1 MRLNFNYYLDFTA
14 LENMPDFFFRWC
26 MATNHKEISMLYAF
40 FSLICGSI
48 TFFISFYNITYPF
61 IYTVIPGPTILLL
74 FFLILPFFYSCIS
87 IAFLPILC
95 GSEELAFPRLTSLS
109 FWLLF
114 VAFLVFCTALL
125 LEHSIDT
132 LYFRPLSSSFTPS
145 NLALD
150 FVIFSFLL
158 LLLSLYCLSINFI
171 TTIINMRSPGLY
183 LSRLPFFVW
192 LIFIISLIL
201 FILLPVFAS
210 FLILLL
216 SNTELYALFLDIT
229 INLAI
234 YFVLFILFL
243 FLLGTLPY
251 LIKSFVPFI
260 YQIAL
265 FLFVLITIIALSL
278 WFYSFFTLSLTF
290 NTFQQFFFN
299 IAIIPIIA
307 LFFNCLTKSCTYLL
321 NLRTSSL
328 FLLALFIYLF
338 ISLFLFFFCI
348 TSPLIYDFYFIF
360 INFQYCLILCLFF
373 GFFANFYLWFTKIT
387 GCYYSQF
394 LSKLHF
400 LLLFIGSIFIFLPFF
415 FLGFVKMP
423 WYFPFLDYQE
433 AYASWNSL
441 LSLGFYI
448 FFISFFIF
456 IFLIHKA
463 ISTKNIA
470 LYEPEHASIS
480 RVPYFCSVN
489 FHGTSTELLVEN
501 FPFDEEA
508 IFFSAVI
515 SYFFKNVDSSLNI
528 YQLDFVFKKFYFLPI
543 HNTDYKFFY
552 LYTKVQTDALFL
564 LDSEYGLVKE
574 MPILS
579 RWSGHHNAWIT
590 AYRMPE
596 SREWRWFV
604 DIYALSILEMNQF
617 WSKYFW
623 YK

>member
-158 LLLSLYCLSINFI
+158 LLLSLFCLSINFI

-216 SNTELYALFLDIT
+216 SNTDLYALFLDIT

-307 LFFNCLTKSCTYLL
+307 LFFNYLTKSCTYLL

-338 ISLFLFFFCI
+338 ISLFLFFF
-348 TSPLIYDFYFIF
+348 
-360 INFQYCLILCLFF
+360 
-373 GFFANFYLWFTKIT
+373 
-387 GCYYSQF
+387 
-394 LSKLHF
+394 
-400 LLLFIGSIFIFLPFF
+400 
-415 FLGFVKMP
+415 V
-423 WYFPFLDYQE
+423 
-433 AYASWNSL
+433 
-441 LSLGFYI
+441 
-448 FFISFFIF
+448 
-456 IFLIHKA
+456 
-463 ISTKNIA
+463 
-470 LYEPEHASIS
+470 
-480 RVPYFCSVN
+480 
-489 FHGTSTELLVEN
+489 
-501 FPFDEEA
+501 
-508 IFFSAVI
+508 
-515 SYFFKNVDSSLNI
+515 
-528 YQLDFVFKKFYFLPI
+528 
-543 HNTDYKFFY
+543 
-552 LYTKVQTDALFL
+552 
-564 LDSEYGLVKE
+564 
-574 MPILS
+574 
-579 RWSGHHNAWIT
+579 
-590 AYRMPE
+590 
-596 SREWRWFV
+596 
-604 DIYALSILEMNQF
+604 
-617 WSKYFW
+617 
-623 YK
+623 